1 MIKNFDDSEKA
12 RWWPLLT
19 IFGVILLWILTII
32 VLPMFFPDISE
43 RGQFG
48 DSFGAIN
55 ALFSGLAFAGA
66 IWAILMKKKE
76 LALQRKFEKTLGEI
90 KEQKETHQKRSFE
103 SSFFQ
108 LLDKHNEIVNSMQIQ
123 DKACSGRECF
133 GYMLREF
140 RNTYD
145 RYKGAEEKFW
155 AGMAKNPDEARQLMR
170 GWANDKYEQLFDQ
183 YRPYVGHYFQHLYN
197 VVKFVDQNDF
207 PEDYETKKFYT
218 NVIRAQLSSNEL
230 GLLFYDGLSDRGA
243 KFKVLV
249 EKYALFE
256 DIPSKVLINADHRV
270 LYDESAY
277 LETRPKIY
285 VTPRGGVY
293 VKPDELLASPK
304 VREMI
309 KKMAAIP
316 FEHKSSGTSPKNP
329 K

>member
-76 LALQRKFEKTLGEI
+76 LARQQELENTLEEI
-90 KEQKETHQKRSFE
+90 KGQKETLQKQNFE

-123 DKACSGRECF
+123 EKACSGRECF

-140 RNTYD
+140 RDAYD
-145 RYKGAEEKFW
+145 RYKGAEEEFW
-155 AGMAKNPDEARQLMR
+155 AGMAKNLDEARQLML

-183 YRPYVGHYFQHLYN
+183 YQPYVGPYFQHLYSFA
-197 VVKFVDQNDF
+197 KFVDQNDF
-207 PEDYETKKFYT
+207 PKDYETKKFYT
-218 NVIRAQLSSNEL
+218 DLIRAQLSRDEL
-230 GLLFYDGLSDRGA
+230 GLLFYHGLSNRGA
-243 KFKVLV
+243 KFKILV
-249 EKYALFE
+249 EKYALFK
-256 DIPSKVLINADHRV
+256 DIPSKVLINADHKV

-277 LETRPKIY
+277 LETRPQNIRNSKGWNICQ
-285 VTPRGGVY
+285 TR
-293 VKPDELLASPK
+293 
-304 VREMI
+304 
-309 KKMAAIP
+309 
-316 FEHKSSGTSPKNP
+316 
-329 K
+329 